1 MRIVYSDQSFESLEE
16 SIQFLLE
23 FQKVP
28 LQKVLEIRN
37 QLLDKADSLTTN
49 PLIGQYE
56 EYLEHLEK
64 GHRRLVEGNFKIIYR
79 IEGEYVYITD
89 FFDTRQA
96 PEKMKG

>member
-1 MRIVYSDQSFESLEE
+1 MKIVYTNQSFESLEE

-23 FQKVP
+23 VQKVP
-28 LQKVLEIRN
+28 LEKVLEIRN

-49 PLIGQYE
+49 PHIGQYE
-56 EYLEHLEK
+56 ENLEHLEK
-64 GHRRLVEGNFKIIYR
+64 GHRRLVEGYFKIIYR
-79 IEGEYVYITD
+79 IEGGFVYITD